1 MKRLCLLDLLVIMS
15 SFLALLNHHSFL
27 AMMIM
32 LAGVISIYILLKD
45 TTYTVF
51 TLVFTISLLMISL
64 LGIMGDL
71 DKLYQGFA
79 VYAILFSFNLGLLC
93 EYLYHRASLASL
105 IKPFFSFVISAV
117 IILLVILLSNNY
129 INYDLIYPEG
139 IFTLLAIVLMIFA
152 PYLLSTSLLF
162 IFHERS

>member
-32 LAGVISIYILLKD
+32 LAGVISIYSLLKD
-45 TTYTVF
+45 TTYAVF

-71 DKLYQGFA
+71 DKLYQGFGI
-79 VYAILFSFNLGLLC
+79 YAILFSFNLGLLC
-93 EYLYHRASLASL
+93 EYLYHRVSLASL

-139 IFTLLAIVLMIFA
+139 IFTLLAIVLILFA

>member
-32 LAGVISIYILLKD
+32 LAGVISIYSLLKD

-71 DKLYQGFA
+71 DKLYRGFGI
-79 VYAILFSFNLGLLC
+79 YAILFTQRQLTCSQIIHRTFTPECRLLPLIAMAK
-93 EYLYHRASLASL
+93 EKHISLHSVTRVTL
-105 IKPFFSFVISAV
+105 P
-117 IILLVILLSNNY
+117 
-129 INYDLIYPEG
+129 
-139 IFTLLAIVLMIFA
+139 TLLFQS
-152 PYLLSTSLLF
+152 Y
-162 IFHERS
+162 